1 MRIANL
7 SGRLVIV
14 TDGGAVDVGKISDG
28 RFPADPQAIYSQWAE
43 FRGWADR
50 AEFIGADGFDPADL
64 GAPAPAPR
72 QLFAIGLNYRAHAL
86 EAGFAIPED
95 PPVFGGASGAGDRVR
110 YPHRVR
116 RHPAGGRSGARLR
129 GLALCSRSKQNGIP
143 SASR

>member
-14 TDGGAVDVGKISDG
+14 TDGGAVDVEKISDG
-28 RFPADPQAIYSQWAE
+28 RFPADPQAIYSQW
-43 FRGWADR
+43 

-116 RHPAGGRSGARLR
+116 RHPAGGRSGARLL
-129 GLALCSRSKQNGIP
+129 GLAR
-143 SASR
+143 

>member
-14 TDGGAVDVGKISDG
+14 TDGGAVDVEKISDG
-28 RFPADPQAIYSQWAE
+28 RF
-43 FRGWADR
+43 
-50 AEFIGADGFDPADL
+50 
-64 GAPAPAPR
+64 PAPR

-116 RHPAGGRSGARLR
+116 RHPAGGRSGARLI
-129 GLALCSRSKQNGIP
+129 GVALWPRSKQNGMP
-143 SASR
+143 SASC